1 MGGENSCV
9 WAILRE
15 ILPCMWKAQGTAS
28 LSVFC
33 GQVPWFNPS
42 CQLSPTNPLLTSP
55 STERNFE
62 MGLRGGGLE

>member
-15 ILPCMWKAQGTAS
+15 ILPCKWKAQETDS

-42 CQLSPTNPLLTSP
+42 WQLSTTNPLLTSP